1 MKRLRLLRAGVHFY
15 LVGLIILTLGISL
28 AILSALGTSPYDA
41 LLVGLYRTFGLSIGS
56 WEIITGFLIV
66 FGNALAE
73 RKRPQYF
80 ALITSFI
87 TGIGIDSWMFL
98 FKFGSFADSLTG
110 QWICLVLAILFTG
123 LGIAIYIQSEV
134 APNPIDHTMLIVSNV
149 TGWSITYSRAAIS
162 VVLVITAF
170 FVDGAIGVGTLL
182 NAVLVGVLINL
193 FLPYVKKLRKSSLRR
208 FHVERKIAEGE

>member
-1 MKRLRLLRAGVHFY
+1 MKLLRAGVHFY

-28 AILSALGTSPYDA
+28 AVLSALGTSPYDA
-41 LLVGLYRTFGLSIGS
+41 LLVGLFRTFGLTIGS
-56 WEIITGFLIV
+56 WEIITGFIIV

-80 ALITSFI
+80 ALVTSFV
-87 TGIGIDSWMFL
+87 TGVGIDGWLFL
-98 FKFGSFADSLTG
+98 LKFGNFADSLTG

-134 APNPIDHTMLIVSNV
+134 APNPVDHTMLIVSNA
-149 TGWSITYSRAAIS
+149 TGWSVTYSRATIS

-170 FVDGAIGVGTLL
+170 FFDGAIGIGTLF
-182 NAVLVGVLINL
+182 NAVLVGMLINL
-193 FLPYVKKLRKSSLRR
+193 FLPHVKKIREFSLQKLQLDRKY
-208 FHVERKIAEGE
+208 AEGE

>member
-1 MKRLRLLRAGVHFY
+1 MKLLRAGVHFY

-41 LLVGLYRTFGLSIGS
+41 LLVGLFRTFGLTIGS
-56 WEIITGFLIV
+56 WEIITGFIIV

-80 ALITSFI
+80 ALVTSFV
-87 TGIGIDSWMFL
+87 TGVGIDGWLFL
-98 FKFGSFADSLTG
+98 LKFGSFADSLAG
-110 QWICLVLAILFTG
+110 QWICLVLAIFFTG

-134 APNPIDHTMLIVSNV
+134 APNPVDHTMLIVANA
-149 TGWSITYSRAAIS
+149 TGWSVTYSRAAIS

-170 FVDGAIGVGTLL
+170 FFDGTIGIGTLF
-182 NAVLVGVLINL
+182 NAVLVGMLINF
-193 FLPYVKKLRKSSLRR
+193 FLPYVNKIRESNLQKLYL
-208 FHVERKIAEGE
+208 ERKYAEGE